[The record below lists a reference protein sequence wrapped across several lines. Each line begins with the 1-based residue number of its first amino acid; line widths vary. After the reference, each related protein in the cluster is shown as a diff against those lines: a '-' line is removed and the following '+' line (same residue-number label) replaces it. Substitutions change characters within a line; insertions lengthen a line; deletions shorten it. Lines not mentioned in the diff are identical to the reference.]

1 MSEHDFLPAGNSDP
15 AALASG
21 VSSSKTPSGLELTAG
36 ALLRDARQAQG
47 IHIAALAASLKVPV
61 QKLEALEQDRFDL
74 LLDAVFVR
82 ALASSMCRI
91 LKLDPEPILQRLP
104 PLNATKVT
112 SQNRGINAP
121 FRSHNGGWSSSLR
134 TQLSKP
140 VIWVGL
146 AFLLGALVLIFL
158 PVVQQGATGRLAGV
172 DISSKTSPL
181 HPFSAT
187 VMPVMQPK
195 DASLVVQLNTT
206 GEQSPQSAASEAV
219 PSSAAA
225 SMPAAG
231 QPLTSASATVS
242 ADNTTNAADTSGNA
256 VATFSAKSESWV
268 KVTDAKGVVVL
279 SRTLQAGESASA
291 IGLLPLNAVIGRA
304 NAMQVHVRGQAL
316 DLNPLTKNNVARFE
330 VK

>member
-1 MSEHDFLPAGNSDP
+1 MSEHDFLPAGNPDP

-21 VSSSKTPSGLELTAG
+21 VGSSKTPSGLELTAG

-82 ALASSMCRI
+82 ALASSVCRI

-104 PLNATKVT
+104 PLNPTKVT

-134 TQLSKP
+134 MQLSKP

-146 AFLLGALVLIFL
+146 VFLLAALVLILL
-158 PVVQQGATGRLAGV
+158 PVIQQGATGKLAGV
-172 DISSKTSPL
+172 EISSKTSPL

-187 VMPVMQPK
+187 TTPDVPLK
-195 DASLVVQLNTT
+195 DASPVVPLQIT

-219 PSSAAA
+219 PASAAA
-225 SMPAAG
+225 SMPAVA
-231 QPLTSASATVS
+231 QPLASASATAS
-242 ADNTTNAADTSGNA
+242 AENTANATTASANA
-256 VATFSAKSESWV
+256 VATFNAKAESWV

-291 IGLLPLNAVIGRA
+291 TGVLPLSAVIGRA
-304 NAMQVHVRGQAL
+304 NAMQVQVRGQAL
-316 DLNPLTKNNVARFE
+316 DLSPLTKNNVARFE

>member
-15 AALASG
+15 AVLASG
-21 VSSSKTPSGLELTAG
+21 VGSKIPSGFELTAG

-82 ALASSMCRI
+82 ALASSVCRI
-91 LKLDPEPILQRLP
+91 LKIDPEPILQRLP
-104 PLNATKVT
+104 PLDVAKVT

-121 FRSHNGGWSSSLR
+121 FRSHNGGWGSSLR
-134 TQLSKP
+134 MQLSKP

-158 PVVQQGATGRLAGV
+158 PVVQQGATTGRLSGV
-172 DISSKTSPL
+172 EISSKTSPL
-181 HPFSAT
+181 HPFPGAT
-187 VMPVMQPK
+187 IPDVPPK
-195 DASLVVQLNTT
+195 DASPVVQSNTT
-206 GEQSPQSAASEAV
+206 GGQSLQSAASEAV

-225 SMPAAG
+225 SMPAVV
-231 QPLTSASATVS
+231 QPLTSASAVAS
-242 ADNTTNAADTSGNA
+242 AENTAHAADTSANS
-256 VATFSAKSESWV
+256 VAIFSATAESWV

-291 IGLLPLNAVIGRA
+291 AGVPPLSAVIGRA
-304 NAMQVHVRGQAL
+304 NAMQVQVRGQVL
-316 DLNPLTKNNVARFE
+316 DLSPLTKNNVARFE